1 MFPKLYSGHSSR
13 KSYGHSITVSDTL
26 NSVFMG
32 GGFDTNKNEGF
43 VMRVNLDHNR
53 VKWRKA
59 YGFSDASMN
68 QITAMAVNPDGTSLA
83 CYGSLYD
90 DDRSENLWIWTIRT
104 SDGMIEYDALKYTL
118 GPSGIANHYS
128 RDSGL
133 VYTSSGSVL
142 MALFHWG
149 TTSLDSDDGTITNYA
164 GRMIVASYNPSLSS
178 LDWVLE

>member
-1 MFPKLYSGHSSR
+1 MFPKFYSGSSSR
-13 KSYGHSITVSDTL
+13 KSYSHSITVSDTL

-118 GPSGIANHYS
+118 GPSGIANHYA

-142 MALFHWG
+142 MALFH
-149 TTSLDSDDGTITNYA
+149 
-164 GRMIVASYNPSLSS
+164 
-178 LDWVLE
+178 